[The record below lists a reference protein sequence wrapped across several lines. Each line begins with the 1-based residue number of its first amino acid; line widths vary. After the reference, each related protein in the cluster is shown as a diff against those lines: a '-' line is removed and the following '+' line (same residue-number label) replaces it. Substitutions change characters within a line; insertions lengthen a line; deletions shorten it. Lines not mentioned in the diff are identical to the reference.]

1 MVIPLVKRFLFV
13 RSISSMAQVSVII
26 PVYNTE
32 KYLPKCLDSVCNQT
46 LKDIEI
52 ICVNDCSPD
61 NSLAV
66 LQEYAKNDNRIK
78 LINFTENKGAA
89 AARNAGI
96 DAATGEYIGFVDSDD
111 FVDLD
116 FYEKLYIKAK
126 ETNADAAKGNIYDCD
141 KNAQNPVLTNF
152 YNMNEK
158 IRENKAYFYYGF
170 TSAIYKGALIET
182 HKIRFPE
189 HISHFEDPYFSIQV
203 AIYIDKIAFD
213 DDARYF
219 YVRHK
224 SSASLNSKTFSKT
237 QDFVRVVCSIFDILN
252 RAQISKEEYF
262 IYLSFLYEQLEPWC
276 YDIALPEKA
285 NSIAQDTLIVLL
297 KNKYG
302 IENFLKFY
310 YAQKIAFSRFRLK
323 NNKQNIMEMLRKKV
337 KRQ

>member
-1 MVIPLVKRFLFV
+1 MT
-13 RSISSMAQVSVII
+13 QVSVII

-32 KYLPKCLDSVCNQT
+32 KYLPKCLESVCNQT

-78 LINFTENKGAA
+78 LINFAENKGAA

-116 FYEKLYIKAK
+116 FYEKLYTKAK
-126 ETNADAAKGNIYDCD
+126 ETDADAVKGNLFDCD
-141 KNAQNPVLTNF
+141 ENGQNPVLSSF
-152 YNMNEK
+152 YNMNTK

-170 TSAIYKGALIET
+170 TSAIYKKALIDD
-182 HKIRFPE
+182 HNIRFPDN
-189 HISHFEDPYFSIQV
+189 ISHFEDPYFSIQV
-203 AIYIDKIAFD
+203 AIYLNKIILD
-213 DDARYF
+213 DSARYF
-219 YVRHK
+219 YVKHA
-224 SSASLNSKTFSKT
+224 SSACATSKTLSKA
-237 QDFVRVVCSIFDILN
+237 QDFVKVVLLIFDILN
-252 RAQISKEEYF
+252 QVQISKEEYF
-262 IYLSFLYEQLEPWC
+262 IYLSFLYDQLEPWC
-276 YDIALPEKA
+276 YDLALPEEA

-310 YAQKIAFSRFRLK
+310 YTEKIAFARFRLK
-323 NNKQNIMEMLRKKV
+323 NNKKNIMEMLRKKV

>member
-1 MVIPLVKRFLFV
+1 MI
-13 RSISSMAQVSVII
+13 QVSVII

-32 KYLPKCLDSVCNQT
+32 KYLPKCLESVCNQT

-52 ICVNDCSPD
+52 ICVNDASPD
-61 NSLAV
+61 GSLAV

-116 FYEKLYIKAK
+116 FYEKLYTKAK
-126 ETNADAAKGNIYDCD
+126 ETDADAVKGNVYDCD
-141 KNAQNPVLTNF
+141 ENGENPTLTDF
-152 YNMNEK
+152 YNMNDK
-158 IRENKAYFYYGF
+158 IRKNKAYFYYGF
-170 TSAIYKGALIET
+170 TSAIYKKALIET
-182 HKIRFPE
+182 YKICFPE

-310 YAQKIAFSRFRLK
+310 FTEKISCAKAKLNNQKKSIL
-323 NNKQNIMEMLRKKV
+323 EMLRKKV
-337 KRQ
+337 MK